1 MIPPCEL
8 TQRATQFELRS
19 GRELE
24 ASPSSRLK
32 PPAPFSQQ
40 NSLGCNP
47 HTAKTTYLCAL
58 AIYLYKRKTKSDED
72 TTPSGLRRKARMS
85 TALKQ
90 PAPEPAYGH
99 LVRLTVQACQVAK
112 EAAAAAAEG
121 IATGSSTL
129 LNSIRAREKE
139 LDKLDME
146 IDSGVTD
153 AITQVSAPEAREL
166 LACMKFMIS
175 LERIGDLLLSFA
187 NSAHAAGARLDPQDI
202 RELTQM
208 ATVLE
213 KMLTD
218 AGESFSARDVK
229 KAIDVLRA
237 DAEMD
242 RLRNLI
248 FLRHIENPE
257 NVARQASL
265 QVIFMTQSLERA
277 GDHAKNLAEEVCHFV
292 SGHTVRHVLM
302 AYDKS
307 VEQMFIDWLRNKEQE
322 GK

>member
-1 MIPPCEL
+1 
-8 TQRATQFELRS
+8 
-19 GRELE
+19 
-24 ASPSSRLK
+24 
-32 PPAPFSQQ
+32 
-40 NSLGCNP
+40 
-47 HTAKTTYLCAL
+47 
-58 AIYLYKRKTKSDED
+58 
-72 TTPSGLRRKARMS
+72 MS
-85 TALKQ
+85 TATVKS
-90 PAPEPAYGH
+90 PPPEPAYGH

-112 EAAAAAAEG
+112 EAAGAAAEG
-121 IATGSSTL
+121 IATGSSAL
-129 LNSIRAREKE
+129 LNSLRQREKD

-146 IDSGVTD
+146 IDGGVTD

-175 LERIGDLLLSFA
+175 LERIGDLLLSFT
-187 NSAHAAGARLDPQDI
+187 NSAQAAGGRLDPQDVHD
-202 RELTQM
+202 LTHM
-208 ATVLE
+208 ATILE

-218 AGESFSARDVK
+218 VGESFSKRDVK

-257 NVARQASL
+257 NIARQASL

-302 AYDKS
+302 SYDKP
-307 VEQMFIDWLRNKEQE
+307 VEQMFIDWLRTRDETA
-322 GK
+322 GS

>member
-1 MIPPCEL
+1 
-8 TQRATQFELRS
+8 
-19 GRELE
+19 
-24 ASPSSRLK
+24 
-32 PPAPFSQQ
+32 
-40 NSLGCNP
+40 
-47 HTAKTTYLCAL
+47 
-58 AIYLYKRKTKSDED
+58 
-72 TTPSGLRRKARMS
+72 MS
-85 TALKQ
+85 TATVKS
-90 PAPEPAYGH
+90 PPPEPAYGH

-112 EAAAAAAEG
+112 EAAGAAAEG
-121 IATGSSTL
+121 IATGSSAL
-129 LNSIRAREKE
+129 LNSLRQREKD

-187 NSAHAAGARLDPQDI
+187 NSAQVAGGRLDPQDVHD
-202 RELTQM
+202 LTHM

-218 AGESFSARDVK
+218 VGESFSGRDVK

-257 NVARQASL
+257 NIARQASL

-302 AYDKS
+302 SYDKP
-307 VEQMFIDWLRNKEQE
+307 VEQMFIDWLRTRDEKA
-322 GK
+322 GS

>member
-1 MIPPCEL
+1 
-8 TQRATQFELRS
+8 
-19 GRELE
+19 
-24 ASPSSRLK
+24 
-32 PPAPFSQQ
+32 
-40 NSLGCNP
+40 
-47 HTAKTTYLCAL
+47 
-58 AIYLYKRKTKSDED
+58 
-72 TTPSGLRRKARMS
+72 MS
-85 TALKQ
+85 TATVKSL
-90 PAPEPAYGH
+90 PPEPAYGH
-99 LVRLTVQACQVAK
+99 LVRLTVKACHVAK
-112 EAAAAAAEG
+112 EAAGAAAEG
-121 IATGSSTL
+121 IATGAPAL
-129 LNSIRAREKE
+129 LNSIRQREKE

-146 IDSGVTD
+146 IDGGVTE
-153 AITQVSAPEAREL
+153 AITQVTASEAREL
-166 LACMKFMIS
+166 LACMKFMIG

-187 NSAHAAGARLDPQDI
+187 NSAHAAGGRLDPQDV

-218 AGESFSARDVK
+218 VGASFSSRDVK

-302 AYDKS
+302 AYDKPI
-307 VEQMFIDWLRNKEQE
+307 EQMFIDWLKTKEE
-322 GK
+322 A